1 MLDLIVKNGKIVTE
15 SVTYEADIGVKDGK
29 ITTIS
34 RSVSESASRVLDATG
49 KLVLPGVI
57 DAHTH
62 MEMPFMGT
70 TTADDFESGTVGAAC
85 GGVTTIID
93 FAMQPKGETVVS
105 TYEMWRKKA
114 DPKVA
119 IDYSIHIAARDPDA
133 AGLKELVSQGVP
145 SVKLFMAYK
154 KELYSDDGKIYQIM
168 SEMAKYGGLTCLHCE
183 NADLIE
189 VRSQELLAE
198 GKVEPI
204 YHARSRP
211 PLFEAEAVERGVR
224 LAEMTG
230 CRMYPVHLSTK
241 AGLES
246 IIRAQDKGLP
256 ISAETCPHYLTFTE
270 EQYKKPDAERYIMSP
285 PLRTE
290 EDRDALW
297 FGLANDHIKTI
308 GSDHCVF
315 TLRQKKQR
323 DFTQVPNGA
332 PGVETLL
339 ALVYSEGVRKG
350 RITMND
356 LVRVTSYNPSRI
368 LGLHPEKGV
377 IAVGSDADLV
387 VFDPEKKVKLTVDNL
402 HTRIDFSI
410 YEDITVTGYPTVTI
424 SRGNIVYENGN
435 FTGKKGTGRFVKRK
449 TAPN

>member
-1 MLDLIVKNGKIVTE
+1 
-15 SVTYEADIGVKDGK
+15 
-29 ITTIS
+29 
-34 RSVSESASRVLDATG
+34 
-49 KLVLPGVI
+49 
-57 DAHTH
+57 
-62 MEMPFMGT
+62 
-70 TTADDFESGTVGAAC
+70 
-85 GGVTTIID
+85 
-93 FAMQPKGETVVS
+93 
-105 TYEMWRKKA
+105 
-114 DPKVA
+114 
-119 IDYSIHIAARDPDA
+119 
-133 AGLKELVSQGVP
+133 
-145 SVKLFMAYK
+145 
-154 KELYSDDGKIYQIM
+154 
-168 SEMAKYGGLTCLHCE
+168 
-183 NADLIE
+183 
-189 VRSQELLAE
+189 
-198 GKVEPI
+198 
-204 YHARSRP
+204 
-211 PLFEAEAVERGVR
+211 
-224 LAEMTG
+224 
-230 CRMYPVHLSTK
+230 LSTK